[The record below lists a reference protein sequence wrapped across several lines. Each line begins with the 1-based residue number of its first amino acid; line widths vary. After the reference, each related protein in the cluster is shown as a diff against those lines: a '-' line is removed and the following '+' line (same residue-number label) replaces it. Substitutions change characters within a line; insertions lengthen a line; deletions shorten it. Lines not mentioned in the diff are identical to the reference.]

1 MNVKI
6 EDVSSIKKKLSFEVA
21 ADQVD
26 KEISKAFK
34 KIGKTAKIKGFR
46 AGKIPVAVLE
56 KYYGA
61 QMEQEVLSRLIND
74 TYFQALQ
81 ENAIPVVGEPNI
93 LDSSGIIKGEAFTYE
108 AEVEIKPEITA
119 KDYTKLSLEK
129 EKFVA
134 DPKVLDSRL
143 EEMRT
148 SRAQVEPTTRKKAR
162 EGDSVVIDFEGF
174 VDGVSFE
181 GGKGEDHLLELGS
194 GSFIPGFEDQVVGM
208 KREDAKDV
216 EVAFPEEYGQAELAG
231 KPAVFKVVM
240 KEIKEKVVPELDDE
254 FAKGFGVDTLDEL
267 KAQLQTS
274 YETQEIN
281 RVEGDLR
288 EKLVGKLIEKNP
300 VEVPE
305 AMIVKQ
311 LEYMYENIC
320 NRMQSQGMKPEML
333 GITPENFSENYR
345 ETAIEQVS
353 GNLILEAVGR
363 QENII
368 ADESEIDAK
377 LEEIATMA
385 NAPIDMVKKYYA
397 GAEAR
402 SGLMAQIAEEKVV
415 SFLLESAKV
424 KEVAPKKEKEAAPK
438 KDAAPK
444 KAKKKTEKKADKGEA

>member
-1 MNVKI
+1 
-6 EDVSSIKKKLSFEVA
+6 
-21 ADQVD
+21 
-26 KEISKAFK
+26 
-34 KIGKTAKIKGFR
+34 
-46 AGKIPVAVLE
+46 
-56 KYYGA
+56 
-61 QMEQEVLSRLIND
+61 
-74 TYFQALQ
+74 
-81 ENAIPVVGEPNI
+81 
-93 LDSSGIIKGEAFTYE
+93 
-108 AEVEIKPEITA
+108 
-119 KDYTKLSLEK
+119 
-129 EKFVA
+129 
-134 DPKVLDSRL
+134 
-143 EEMRT
+143 
-148 SRAQVEPTTRKKAR
+148 
-162 EGDSVVIDFEGF
+162 
-174 VDGVSFE
+174 
-181 GGKGEDHLLELGS
+181 
-194 GSFIPGFEDQVVGM
+194 M

-216 EVAFPEEYGQAELAG
+216 EVTFPEEYGQAELAG

-333 GITPENFSENYR
+333 GITPENFRENYR

-353 GNLILEAVGR
+353 GNLILEAIGR
-363 QENII
+363 QENIV

-377 LEEIATMA
+377 LEEISTMA
-385 NAPIDMVKKYYA
+385 NAPIDMVKKHYA

-424 KEVAPKKEKEAAPK
+424 KEVAPKKEEEAAPK

-444 KAKKKTEKKADKGEA
+444 KAKKKTEKKADKGDA